1 MALVLAL
8 LTALAYGV
16 GDFSGGLA
24 ARRASP
30 LTVTATAHLIGL
42 CGLVVVA
49 AIVGAD
55 AVRPSDLVWGA
66 GAGIFGCIGVVLLY
80 RGLASGVMAIV
91 SPVSAVIAAAV
102 PVIWGLA
109 RGERPGPAAT
119 AGIAVALV
127 AVWLVSQNG
136 PMGRPDRSS
145 LLVAVG
151 SGLGF
156 GGFFIFIS
164 HIGESSGLWPL
175 AVGRLTSVA
184 LAVGLALSRAVPVL
198 TPRSVMGLAVAAG
211 VLDVTA
217 NVTFLLAT
225 QEGLLSIVAVIAALY
240 PVATV
245 VLAIVVTHERLSA
258 TQGFGLVLAGGALV
272 LIAV

>member
-1 MALVLAL
+1 MAV
-8 LTALAYGV
+8 
-16 GDFSGGLA
+16 
-24 ARRASP
+24 
-30 LTVTATAHLIGL
+30 
-42 CGLVVVA
+42 
-49 AIVGAD
+49 
-55 AVRPSDLVWGA
+55 
-66 GAGIFGCIGVVLLY
+66 
-80 RGLASGVMAIV
+80 V

-109 RGERPGPAAT
+109 GGERPGAAAT

-156 GGFFIFIS
+156 GFFFILLS
-164 HIGESSGLWPL
+164 GIGESSGLWPL

-184 LAVGLALSRAVPVL
+184 FAVSLALARAVPVL
-198 TPRSVMGLAVAAG
+198 APRHVIALAMVAG

-217 NVTFLLAT
+217 NVCFLLAT
-225 QEGLLSIVAVIAALY
+225 QEGLLSIVAVIASLY

-245 VLAIVVTHERLSA
+245 VLAILVTHERLSA
-258 TQGFGLVLAGGALV
+258 TQGVGLVMAGGALV

>member
-1 MALVLAL
+1 MVVFLAL

-16 GDFSGGLA
+16 GDFSGGMA

-42 CGLVVVA
+42 CGLVGVA
-49 AIVGAD
+49 AIVGAE
-55 AVRPSDLVWGA
+55 AVRTSDLVRG
-66 GAGIFGCIGVVLLY
+66 GVAGIFGCIGVLLLY
-80 RGLASGVMAIV
+80 RGLAAGVMAIV
-91 SPVSAVIAAAV
+91 SPVSAVVAAAV

-109 RGERPGPAAT
+109 AGERPGAAAT
-119 AGIAVALV
+119 AGIAVALI
-127 AVWLVSQNG
+127 AVWLVSHNG

-156 GGFFIFIS
+156 GGFFILLS
-164 HIGESSGLWPL
+164 GIGDSSGLWPL
-175 AVGRLTSVA
+175 AVGRVTSVA
-184 LAVGLALSRAVPVL
+184 FAAALALSRAVPVIA
-198 TPRSVMGLAVAAG
+198 PRYVLGLAMAAG

-217 NVTFLLAT
+217 NITFLLAT
-225 QEGLLSIVAVIAALY
+225 QEGLLSIVAVIASLY

-245 VLAIVVTHERLSA
+245 VLAIAVTHERLSA
-258 TQGFGLVLAGGALV
+258 AQGIGLVMAGGALV

>member
-1 MALVLAL
+1 MVVLLAL

-42 CGLVVVA
+42 CGLVVAA

-55 AVRPSDLVWGA
+55 AVQASDLVRGGA
-66 GAGIFGCIGVVLLY
+66 AGIFGCVGVLLLY
-80 RGLASGVMAIV
+80 RGLATGVMAIV

-109 RGERPGPAAT
+109 GGERPGAAAT
-119 AGIAVALV
+119 AGIAVALI

-145 LLVAVG
+145 MLVAVG

-156 GGFFIFIS
+156 GGFFILLS
-164 HIGESSGLWPL
+164 GIGDSSGLWPL

-184 LAVGLALSRAVPVL
+184 FAVALALSRAVPVI
-198 TPRSVMGLAVAAG
+198 TPRYVLGLAMAAG

-225 QEGLLSIVAVIAALY
+225 QEVLLSIVAVIASLY

-245 VLAIVVTHERLSA
+245 MLAIFVTHERLSA
-258 TQGFGLVLAGGALV
+258 IQGVGLVMAGGALV